1 MRTKLL
7 LGAILATVIVGTY
20 VGKAMLRRPDRG
32 APPRPDAGTDP
43 GPTAEAVPGVR
54 EAGQGP
60 RYRRIV
66 SLSPSTTETLFALG
80 LGDRVVGVTRYC
92 QYPPE
97 AQTRTKVGGYLD
109 PSYEAIVAL
118 EPDLVV
124 LRGEK
129 AEYVDAFK
137 ALGLEVLAVRHQSV
151 DDILAAI
158 RTIGRACGV
167 QDQADR
173 LVADLRDRMQRLGAK
188 TAGLRRPRVLLVVE
202 RTLGTGKIQGV
213 YVAGGDGFLNAT
225 IELAGGQNACPT
237 TSVGAPVVSADGI
250 VQMDPEVIVDLMSNE
265 RLAGRSE
272 HEVLADWRQLLDVA
286 AVRAGRVYL
295 VADEGILVP
304 GPRFPRLAERL
315 ARLIHPEVAW

>member
-1 MRTKLL
+1 
-7 LGAILATVIVGTY
+7 
-20 VGKAMLRRPDRG
+20 
-32 APPRPDAGTDP
+32 
-43 GPTAEAVPGVR
+43 
-54 EAGQGP
+54 
-60 RYRRIV
+60 V

-80 LGDRVVGVTRYC
+80 LGDRVVGVTRFC

-129 AEYVDAFK
+129 AEYVDGFK

-158 RTIGRACGV
+158 RTIGRACGA
-167 QDQADR
+167 QDRADR
-173 LVADLRDRMQRLGAK
+173 LAADLEDRMQQLRQR
-188 TAGLRRPRVLLVVE
+188 TAGLERPRVLLVIE
-202 RTLGTGKIQGV
+202 RTLGTGKIQDV
-213 YVAGGDGFLNAT
+213 YVAGGDGFLHAT
-225 IELAGGQNACPT
+225 IELAGGQNACPK

-250 VQMDPEVIVDLMSNE
+250 VQMNPEVIVELMSKE

-272 HEVLADWRQLLDVA
+272 QEVLADWQPLSDLA

-304 GPRFPRLAERL
+304 GPRFLRLAERL

>member
-20 VGKAMLRRPDRG
+20 AGKAMLRRPDRG
-32 APPRPDAGTDP
+32 APPETLAGPDT
-43 GPTAEAVPGVR
+43 GPTAEAVSGAR

-66 SLSPSTTETLFALG
+66 SLSPSITETLFALG
-80 LGDRVVGVTRYC
+80 LGDRVVGVTRFC

-109 PSYEAIVAL
+109 PNYEAIVAL

-129 AEYVDAFK
+129 AEYVDGFK

-167 QDQADR
+167 QDRADR
-173 LVADLRDRMQRLGAK
+173 LAADLEERMRRLRER
-188 TAGLRRPRVLLVVE
+188 TAGLKRPRVLLVVE
-202 RTLGTGKIQGV
+202 RTLGTVQGV

-225 IELAGGQNACPT
+225 IELAGGENACPK

-250 VQMDPEVIVDLMSNE
+250 VQMDPEVIVELTPKE
-265 RLAGRSE
+265 RLAGRSDQ
-272 HEVLADWRQLLDVA
+272 EVLADWRQLPDLA